1 MSTMVWDFVQQEAKC
16 CGADTIYD
24 WTTFND
30 NLKGGRKVPGSCCD
44 GFPDAAQVSQCVLS
58 PSIDNG
64 AYTKGT
70 CPGAIRI
77 GDIGVPKGSAVL
89 FCLCWPKGG
98 KFCKF
103 FEKSPLQS
111 KPCGN

>member
-1 MSTMVWDFVQQEAKC
+1 MFRWSGVSTMVWDFVQQEAKC

-70 CPGAIRI
+70 CLCPSCYNFAYE
-77 GDIGVPKGSAVL
+77 VPFPL
-89 FCLCWPKGG
+89 
-98 KFCKF
+98 
-103 FEKSPLQS
+103 KSPFTHVPS
-111 KPCGN
+111 FTKKMKNYY

>member
-1 MSTMVWDFVQQEAKC
+1 MVWDFVQQEAKC

-70 CPGAIRI
+70 LNDSYNQATVSDMGSQEPFGLETQSYLR
-77 GDIGVPKGSAVL
+77 VPLVY
-89 FCLCWPKGG
+89 FV
-98 KFCKF
+98 
-103 FEKSPLQS
+103 
-111 KPCGN
+111 

>member
-1 MSTMVWDFVQQEAKC
+1 MVWDFGQQEAKC

-77 GDIGVPKGSAVL
+77 GDIGVPEGSVVL
-89 FCLCWPKGG
+89 FCLRPVGIEAVNLNQILHI
-98 KFCKF
+98 F
-103 FEKSPLQS
+103 
-111 KPCGN
+111 